1 MKLLYLALLLP
12 LSVSAEQLQPLA
24 KPELATVLGLLEELT
39 PATQHS
45 EQPFIVRIYAA
56 PEQISECD
64 GSVASCPDVRLFFT
78 VSSGDILEVPTL
90 YQLPA
95 QKGWQFKA
103 WTSTTGNKT
112 AVSFTVQ
119 TRLPET
125 NIEVEAR
132 QAWRAQEFIITASP
146 ESASYVSR

>member
-78 VSSGDILEVPTL
+78 VSSGDILEGPRFINFL
-90 YQLPA
+90 R
-95 QKGWQFKA
+95 K
-103 WTSTTGNKT
+103 
-112 AVSFTVQ
+112 
-119 TRLPET
+119 
-125 NIEVEAR
+125 
-132 QAWRAQEFIITASP
+132 RACSSKHGQVLLEIKQQSVLRYKRVFLSQIL
-146 ESASYVSR
+146 R

>member
-1 MKLLYLALLLP
+1 MKLLYLVLLLP
-12 LSVSAEQLQPLA
+12 LSVSAAQLQPVA

-78 VSSGDILEVPTL
+78 VSSGGHTRGPHALSTSC
-90 YQLPA
+90 A
-95 QKGWQFKA
+95 KGL
-103 WTSTTGNKT
+103 
-112 AVSFTVQ
+112 AVQSMVKYY
-119 TRLPET
+119 
-125 NIEVEAR
+125 
-132 QAWRAQEFIITASP
+132 WK
-146 ESASYVSR
+146 